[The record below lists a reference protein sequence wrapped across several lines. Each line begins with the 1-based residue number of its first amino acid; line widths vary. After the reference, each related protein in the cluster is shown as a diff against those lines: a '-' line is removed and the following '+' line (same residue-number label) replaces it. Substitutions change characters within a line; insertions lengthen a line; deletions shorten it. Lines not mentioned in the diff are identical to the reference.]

1 MRKCPDMAR
10 HLQQRLEPL
19 CYSRLYQCTVV
30 RNFRTLKAASSGSQA
45 KRHT

>member
-19 CYSRLYQCTVV
+19 CYSRLYQWYCCQE
-30 RNFRTLKAASSGSQA
+30 LPHSQSLSLI
-45 KRHT
+45 HV

>member
-19 CYSRLYQCTVV
+19 CSS
-30 RNFRTLKAASSGSQA
+30 RTLKAASSGSQA